1 MFLLNAI
8 AGVTTAM
15 IKTSLNFSVLVIEFS
30 GAGICALF
38 FVSVHTNSRL
48 VTTILSPASY
58 QAQLEV
64 ILESAE
70 LIRTSE
76 RGHIAYTLSAMP

>member
-1 MFLLNAI
+1 MFLLNAV

-15 IKTSLNFSVLVIEFS
+15 IKASLNFSVLVIEFS

-38 FVSVHTNSRL
+38 FVTACKNSRL

-64 ILESAE
+64 VLKSAGR
-70 LIRTSE
+70 IRTCE